1 MVTEEG
7 QRLDEGS
14 RGGGRGDD
22 KGKFDWKKKGWK
34 PPLPNQRDSDLREL
48 SRERERE
55 QVTNTYYVSLDFCF
69 PLTLLQEPNTM
80 ASIFLSLASLWKYSM
95 APFSCQKCCCMRNR
109 FQEKVTG

>member
-48 SRERERE
+48 SRERAGN
-55 QVTNTYYVSLDFCF
+55 QYLLCLIGFLFSTYTTARAKYHGFHFSFPCF
-69 PLTLLQEPNTM
+69 FVEILHGSVQLSEMLLH
-80 ASIFLSLASLWKYSM
+80 
-95 APFSCQKCCCMRNR
+95 
-109 FQEKVTG
+109 EK